1 MLMQI
6 AEPGESKV
14 KEACKQ
20 RVVGIDLGTT
30 NSLVAHVADTAPEV
44 IAGEGGPLV
53 PSVVHY
59 GKDGILVGRP
69 AEAKALE
76 SPRETIGS
84 VKRLIGRGMKDVA
97 GIRSLLPYDLAG
109 DDRAITV
116 LVNDKQ
122 ISPVEVSAEVLRE
135 LKQRAEAALGGPIE
149 GVVIT
154 VPAYFDDAQRQATRD
169 AGRLAGLE
177 VMRLLAEPTAAAVAY
192 GLDKGSS
199 GKFAVYDLGGGTF
212 DISILKLIDG
222 VFEVKATGGDSALGG
237 DDLDRA
243 IANGVTDRAIE
254 IAPRGLVAQ
263 AIREA
268 RRVKHALTDADS
280 VEFKLAITNPAHA
293 RAEIV
298 GGSPGMTI
306 VHELIT
312 ANGDRMHTICGETI
326 PSAVGTLNSDTTS
339 CVACIR
345 AGGEYKT
352 TVTRARL
359 AAFAAPLLERTA
371 KACRR
376 VLKDAELEASEL
388 DGVILVGGSTRSPVV
403 RFFVEGLFGRPPLCD
418 LDPEQVV
425 ALGAAV
431 QADVLA
437 GGQQNVTLLDV
448 VPLSLGVEMM
458 GGVVEKLIH
467 RNTVIPAGATQTFTT
482 YADNQT
488 GFDIHV
494 LQGERETVETCRSL
508 ARFTLRG
515 LPPLVAGMLRVE
527 ITFLIDADGL
537 LKVLAKELTT
547 GKTAEVEVKPSYG
560 LTDEEVERMLIESFD
575 HAEDDLAKRNL
586 AVERVEANRILQATR
601 GAFASDAAL
610 FDEPEIG
617 QGVKTAGEDAMKVL
631 DAAIVGE
638 DHLKIRHAI
647 EALDLATKPFAQAR
661 MNRAITAGFQGVS
674 LDEAEKKIGGP
685 AEEQK

>member
-6 AEPGESKV
+6 AEPGQSTT

-30 NSLVAHVADTAPEV
+30 NSLVAYVADSSPAV
-44 IAGEGGPLV
+44 IEGEDGALL

-59 GKDGILVGRP
+59 AKDGVVLVGKA
-69 AEAKALE
+69 AEAMALE
-76 SPRETIGS
+76 FPRETLTS
-84 VKRLIGRGMKDVA
+84 VKRLIGRGLTDLA
-97 GIRSLLPYDLAG
+97 SIRGMLPYELEG
-109 DDRAITV
+109 DDRAVTV
-116 LVNDKQ
+116 RIEGRS

-135 LKQRAEAALGGPIE
+135 LKKRAEASLGGPIE
-149 GVVIT
+149 GAVIT

-192 GLDKGSS
+192 GLDRGAA
-199 GKFAVYDLGGGTF
+199 GKYAVYDLGGGTF
-212 DISILKLIDG
+212 DISILKLVDG

-243 IANGVTDRAIE
+243 IASGITNGAVE

-263 AIREA
+263 TLREA
-268 RRVKHALTDADS
+268 RRVKHALTDAET
-280 VEFKLAITNPAHA
+280 VEFYLNVASPAHV
-293 RAEIV
+293 RAEVI
-298 GGSPGMTI
+298 GGSPGVTI

-312 ANGDRMHTICGETI
+312 ANADRMHTICGEVI
-326 PSAVGTLNSDTTS
+326 ASAVGKLNSDATT
-339 CVACIR
+339 CVRCIGA
-345 AGGEYKT
+345 AGVFART
-352 TVTRARL
+352 ITRADL
-359 AAFAAPLLERTA
+359 AGFAAPLLERTA

-376 VLKDAELEASEL
+376 VLKDAELEKTEL

-403 RFFVEGLFGRPPLCD
+403 RSFVEGLFGKPPLSD

-437 GGQQNVTLLDV
+437 GGQHNVTLLDV
-448 VPLSLGVEMM
+448 IPLSLGVEMM

-467 RNTVIPAGATQTFTT
+467 RNTTIPAGATQTFTT

-494 LQGERETVETCRSL
+494 VQGERETVDTCRSL

-515 LPPLVAGMLRVE
+515 LPPLIAGMLRIE

-537 LKVLAKELTT
+537 LKVMAKELTT
-547 GKTAEVEVKPSYG
+547 GMSAEVEVKPSYG
-560 LTDEEVERMLIESFD
+560 LSDEEVERMLIESFD

-586 AVERVEANRILQATR
+586 VVERVEANRILQATR
-601 GAFASDAAL
+601 GAFESDAKL
-610 FDEPEIG
+610 FEDPEV
-617 QGVKTAGEDAMKVL
+617 GVDVRTAGEAAMKSLEIAV
-631 DAAIVGE
+631 AGE
-638 DHLKIRHAI
+638 DHLAIRHGI

-674 LDEAEKKIGGP
+674 LDDAEKKIGR
-685 AEEQK
+685 